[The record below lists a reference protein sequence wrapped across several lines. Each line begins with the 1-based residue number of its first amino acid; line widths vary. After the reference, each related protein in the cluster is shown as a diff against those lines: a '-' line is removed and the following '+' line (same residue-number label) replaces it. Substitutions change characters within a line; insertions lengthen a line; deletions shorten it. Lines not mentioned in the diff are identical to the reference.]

1 MVLNNLIIGMGM
13 FNMVYVFNFCKIDFN
28 CHFIPVAVYEGL
40 KVMEE
45 MTDNCDVVGIE
56 STRTITHIPE

>member
-1 MVLNNLIIGMGM
+1 MEVGMLWIRKMVFNCLIQGMGM

-28 CHFIPVAVYEGL
+28 CHFIPVAVYEAL

-45 MTDNCDVVGIE
+45 MNVWE
-56 STRTITHIPE
+56 